1 MNENNAKNQIINDF
15 TQNAESFITAFI
27 QQNFI
32 GNEQLQELPG
42 KVTNVN
48 LNTVLKKHGINTKT
62 IKSLNRLYQFL
73 SILKAITTQKINLI
87 SLHQY

>member
-1 MNENNAKNQIINDF
+1 MNENNAKNQIINVF

-48 LNTVLKKHGINTKT
+48 LNTVLKNMELTPKQLKVLTDYINF
-62 IKSLNRLYQFL
+62 YQF
-73 SILKAITTQKINLI
+73 
-87 SLHQY
+87 